1 MRPAPPLPRCE
12 GARQPAGP
20 LVSRVG
26 CYRRPMATR
35 RADLP
40 ERPERHDRP
49 ERLGARLASHLAAAT
64 KHPVVP
70 TAVALVAA
78 VAAAEWV
85 AWLHAG
91 PGAVVALTPAAGIAF
106 AAALLLPWRRT
117 VAPLAAVAVAV
128 VGVASRHHVDV
139 GVALAL
145 GVAAVLAAV
154 TGALLLRFYADGDFR
169 VEGVRDLF
177 ALVVAALAGA
187 VLAALVVTGA
197 LAVWGTDAPWWRV
210 LYRTTLADTLAMVL
224 VACATVAH
232 LRPRGRRRG
241 GPSEAV
247 VLAVAIAAT
256 SVLAIAHWGDPLAF
270 VSVVL
275 LVWAAVRFGTRAVAL
290 GCLVML
296 AAADWAL
303 ARGSGTF
310 AATFDSLDGAVLVVQ
325 AFFAVT
331 MLAMLGFSTALEER
345 DGAEAQ
351 RWVAAERSRRTF
363 DHSPAGIAVT
373 TLEGVVVEANRAL
386 CLLLGRVESDLVGR
400 TLRSWR
406 DDDTGEHEALR
417 PGFTGESAEGRVQRF
432 VRADGEVVHV
442 ELSDARLRHLDG
454 APDHK
459 VVFVTDVTERT
470 TLRHQLVHAQKMES
484 VGRLAGGIAHDFNN
498 VLAIMRGQ
506 VELLQDDMALLER
519 ARKRIDS
526 VQRATDRAAALT
538 DDLMTFS
545 RRSVDEPETFDL
557 HELLQSLRELVHQIV
572 GPTVALELQL
582 DADASTIVAD
592 PNRLEQAVMNL
603 AVNARDAMPTGGNL
617 TLGTTN
623 VPVPGAPPYVV
634 LTITDT
640 GIGMD
645 EPTRQRV
652 FEPFFTTKPPGR
664 GTGLG
669 MSTTAD
675 IVKAANATIEVRST
689 PGRGTT
695 FVLTFPTVV
704 TVTSELD
711 LRDGV
716 LPGTIDA
723 AADTFAPGSAHGTVL
738 VVDDEPEMRTLVAEI
753 LRGAG
758 YRVLVAT
765 DGDAALAMFARE
777 PVVDLL
783 VTDVVMP
790 VMSGTDLAE
799 RVAERSPS
807 TRVLFVSGFVPA
819 GAAALRGA
827 PLLTKPLRRNDL
839 LDAARRLVPAEP
851 TSAEARSEDSPA

>member
-1 MRPAPPLPRCE
+1 M
-12 GARQPAGP
+12 
-20 LVSRVG
+20 V
-26 CYRRPMATR
+26 TR
-35 RADLP
+35 RAP
-40 ERPERHDRP
+40 TP
-49 ERLGARLASHLAAAT
+49 GARLTASLDRVLSRAAH
-64 KHPVVP
+64 HPVVP
-70 TAVALVAA
+70 TIIAFLAA
-78 VAAAEWV
+78 ATAAEWV
-85 AWLHAG
+85 AWLRAG
-91 PGAVVALTPAAGIAF
+91 PGAAVALTPAAGIAF
-106 AAALLLPWRRT
+106 AAALLLPWRRAA
-117 VAPLAAVAVAV
+117 APLVAVTVAV
-128 VGVASRHHVDV
+128 VGVALRHHVDP
-139 GVALAL
+139 GVAVAL
-145 GVAAVLAAV
+145 GVAAVLAAA
-154 TGALLLRFYADGDFR
+154 TGALLLRFYADGEFR
-169 VEGVRDLF
+169 IEGVRDLA

-187 VLAALVVTGA
+187 LLAAMVVTGA
-197 LAVWGTDAPWWRV
+197 LAIWGADAPWWRV
-210 LYRTTLADTLAMVL
+210 LYRTTLADALGMVL
-224 VACATVAH
+224 VGCVAVAH
-232 LRPRGRRRG
+232 LQPRGRRHG
-241 GPSEAV
+241 GRAEGAALG
-247 VLAVAIAAT
+247 LAVAVSA
-256 SVLAIAHWGDPLAF
+256 VLAIAHWGDPLAF

-275 LVWAAVRFGTRAVAL
+275 LVWAALRFGSRAVAL
-290 GCLVML
+290 AGLVLL

-303 ARGSGTF
+303 ARGSGPF
-310 AATFDSLDGAVLVVQ
+310 AATLDSLDGAVLVVQ

-331 MLAMLGFSTALEER
+331 MLTMLGFSTALEER

-363 DHSPAGIAVT
+363 DHSPVGMAVT
-373 TLEGVVVEANRAL
+373 TLDGVVVEANRAL
-386 CLLLGRVESDLVGR
+386 CMLLGRAEPDLVGR

-406 DDDTGEHEALR
+406 DDDTTGEHEALR
-417 PGFTGESAEGRVQRF
+417 PGFTGEPTEGRVQRF
-432 VRADGEVVHV
+432 VRADGEIVHA
-442 ELSDARLRHLDG
+442 ELSEARLRHLDG

-459 VVFVTDVTERT
+459 VVFVTDVSERT

-506 VELLQDDMALLER
+506 VELLQDDLALLER
-519 ARKRIDS
+519 ARKRVDS

-545 RRSVDEPETFDL
+545 RRSVDVPETFDL
-557 HELLQSLRELVHQIV
+557 HELLQSLRELLHQIV
-572 GPTVALELQL
+572 GPTVALELKL
-582 DADASTIVAD
+582 DAGASTIVAD

-603 AVNARDAMPTGGNL
+603 AVNARDAMPTGGSL

-675 IVKAANATIEVRST
+675 IVKAANATIEVRSAL
-689 PGRGTT
+689 GRGST
-695 FVLTFPTVV
+695 FLLTFPTVA
-704 TVTSELD
+704 TVTAELD
-711 LRDGV
+711 LRDDAGASE
-716 LPGTIDA
+716 LASELANGTA
-723 AADTFAPGSAHGTVL
+723 NGANGANGPAHGTVL

-765 DGDAALAMFARE
+765 DGDAALAMLARE
-777 PVVDLL
+777 AVVDLL

-839 LDAARRLVPAEP
+839 LDAARRLVPSAAGGSSGSGGSTVPDAVAEDP
-851 TSAEARSEDSPA
+851 LS

>member
-1 MRPAPPLPRCE
+1 
-12 GARQPAGP
+12 
-20 LVSRVG
+20 
-26 CYRRPMATR
+26 MATR
-35 RADLP
+35 RADLSERRERP
-40 ERPERHDRP
+40 ERPERP
-49 ERLGARLASHLAAAT
+49 GARLASLLAWAAR
-64 KHPVVP
+64 HPVVP
-70 TAVALVAA
+70 TVVALVAA

-91 PGAVVALTPAAGIAF
+91 PGAAVALTPATGIAF
-106 AAALLLPWRRT
+106 AVALLLPWRRA
-117 VAPLAAVAVAV
+117 VAPLAAVALAV
-128 VGVASRHHVDV
+128 VGVALRHHVDV

-145 GVAAVLAAV
+145 GTAAVLAAV

-169 VEGVRDLF
+169 VEGVRDLV
-177 ALVVAALAGA
+177 ALVVAALAGG

-197 LAVWGTDAPWWRV
+197 LAWWGTAQPWWQV
-210 LYRTTLADTLAMVL
+210 LYRAALADMLAMVL
-224 VACATVAH
+224 LACATVAH
-232 LRPRGRRRG
+232 LRPRGRRLG
-241 GPSEAV
+241 GPPEAV
-247 VLAVAIAAT
+247 VLAVTIVAT
-256 SVLAIAHWGDPLAF
+256 SVLAIARWGDPLAF

-296 AAADWAL
+296 ATADWAL

-325 AFFAVT
+325 AFFTVT

-345 DGAEAQ
+345 DSAEAQ

-373 TLEGVVVEANRAL
+373 TLDGVVVEANRAL
-386 CLLLGRVESDLVGR
+386 CRLLGRAEPDLVGR

-417 PGFTGESAEGRVQRF
+417 PGFTGEPAEGRVQRF

-442 ELSDARLRHLDG
+442 ELSEARLRHLDG

-459 VVFVTDVTERT
+459 VVFVTNVTERT

-557 HELLQSLRELVHQIV
+557 HELLQSLRELVHQII

-582 DADASTIVAD
+582 DADASRIVAD

-645 EPTRQRV
+645 HATRQRV

-675 IVKAANATIEVRST
+675 IVKGANATIEVRSEL
-689 PGRGTT
+689 GHGTT
-695 FVLTFPTVV
+695 FLLTFPTVV

-711 LRDGV
+711 LRDG
-716 LPGTIDA
+716 LRDGALAGPLDDA
-723 AADTFAPGSAHGTVL
+723 DAPGPAHGTVL

-765 DGDAALAMFARE
+765 DGDAALAMLARE

-790 VMSGTDLAE
+790 VMSGTDLAA

-851 TSAEARSEDSPA
+851 PVADSRGEDSPAEEGRPASAQLRPDQGSKR